1 MIPLRA
7 LGGSCFLFFSSL
19 TGMADNH
26 LMTEKANQLYHNQLY
41 KEAAQ
46 LYQQLIDDGY
56 QHADLYYNAG
66 NAYYRN
72 GQLGYAIQCYHQSLN
87 LSWKEHTRQNLQ
99 LVQQKVNDPLYVKS
113 IAEEMQSPF
122 QLLQRWSLN
131 TWSVLSAI
139 CFFVVSATGT
149 MLYFKVIQ
157 RKALIIIPLLAYL
170 FTTSTLIYLY
180 YLRFVRYPMVVVKP
194 SIQFKSHKATGRNRL
209 YDGTEIRA
217 IQTLPEGLEVQLP
230 DGEKGIIQRNDAL
243 AW

>member
-1 MIPLRA
+1 MKPLFT
-7 LGGSCFLFFSSL
+7 LGGYCILFFSSL
-19 TGMADNH
+19 NGMADNH

-46 LYQQLIDDGY
+46 LYQQLIDEGY

-72 GQLGYAIQCYHQSLN
+72 GQLGHAIQCYHQSLD
-87 LSWKEHTRQNLQ
+87 LSWKEHTHQNLQ
-99 LVQQKVNDPLYVKS
+99 LVQQKVNDPVYVKS
-113 IAEEMQSPF
+113 ITKAMQSPF
-122 QLLQRWSLN
+122 QLFQRWSLN
-131 TWSVLSAI
+131 TWSVLSAL
-139 CFFVVSATGT
+139 CFFVVSATGV

-157 RKALIIIPLLAYL
+157 RKALIIIPLLAYV

-194 SIQFKSHKATGRNRL
+194 SIQFKSKKVSGRDRL

-217 IQTLPEGLEVQLP
+217 IQVLPEGLEVQLP
-230 DGEKGIIQRNDAL
+230 DGEKGIIQIHDAL
-243 AW
+243 SW